1 MNGIVNAYA
10 GEPPAPTVNPDDVN
24 AQFWA
29 HEEAARLVDDAA
41 NSIVFAQ
48 HKLENA
54 LRALDGVMSLYTGDT
69 GLDSTY
75 ARAQCANV
83 ADALEAINLHD
94 LADEVRTCRR

>member
-1 MNGIVNAYA
+1 
-10 GEPPAPTVNPDDVN
+10 VNPEDVN

-48 HKLENA
+48 RKLENA

-75 ARAQCANV
+75 ARAQVANM
-83 ADALEAINLHD
+83 ADQLEALNLDD
-94 LADEVRTCRR
+94 LADEVRSARR